1 MHTVAIHEAK
11 THLSRLLQDC
21 LRGETVVIARGK
33 TPIAKLVAL
42 PSAKS
47 KRRLGGGKD
56 VVTFISDD
64 FDEPL
69 DCFQG
74 YMK

>member
-11 THLSRLLQDC
+11 THLSRLLTEC
-21 LRGETVVIARGK
+21 LQGETIIIKRGN

-47 KRRLGGGKD
+47 KRVLGGAKD
-56 VVTFISDD
+56 VVSYIAED
-64 FDEPL
+64 FDSPVE
-69 DCFQG
+69 DFSEYG
-74 YMK
+74 K